1 MHATKITKHRKK
13 QEYISITQGKI
24 SSQLEKEPKIN
35 LYWEEN
41 KKEWE
46 GKDFKTTIEIRFKDL
61 GEMW

>member
-1 MHATKITKHRKK
+1 MQQKLLNTERSKNICQLLK
-13 QEYISITQGKI
+13 EKI

-41 KKEWE
+41 KKEWD
-46 GKDFKTTIEIRFKDL
+46 GKDIKTAIEFRFKDL